1 MKRITLV
8 LFLFIASFSLTSFGI
23 ISNPNASVKQNK
35 DCNTLVVNSKSTV
48 KIQQCLAKPLVDAD
62 DVELKDDN
70 QKSFLRSFF
79 GFVYKALTKLVLAI
93 VSK

>member
-23 ISNPNASVKQNK
+23 ISNPNASVKQNR

-48 KIQQCLAKPLVDAD
+48 KIQQCLAKPLVDAE